1 MKTTNILNSKLSSK
15 INSTNKP
22 NYVETLSSKNLEDNS
37 AFSTSADM
45 DTDSNSD
52 VSTKPD
58 TTEPHVPRTMVDSVT
73 AVLAVQKLA
82 TGNQSSTKLKH
93 LSRSRKNNFLR
104 VLLDTGSDG
113 DLMFHKK
120 GTIKRFPYLNR
131 QVPKSWH
138 TSNGCFHTK
147 GRGEVTLK
155 FIEYSNSKEY
165 TVTPDVVEYDG
176 KK

>member
-1 MKTTNILNSKLSSK
+1 MNPEINSK
-15 INSTNKP
+15 INLTSKSNHLE
-22 NYVETLSSKNLEDNS
+22 NLFSKNLEDNS
-37 AFSTSADM
+37 ISSTTSDM
-45 DTDSNSD
+45 DTDSDLD
-52 VSTKPD
+52 VSAKAD

-82 TGNQSSTKLKH
+82 TSTKLKH

-138 TSNGCFHTK
+138 TSNECFHTK

-165 TVTPDVVEYDG
+165 TVNPDVVEYDG
-176 KK
+176 KND

>member
-1 MKTTNILNSKLSSK
+1 MKTTHLLNPEINSK
-15 INSTNKP
+15 INLKNKS
-22 NYVETLSSKNLEDNS
+22 NHLQSLSSKNLEDNTNL
-37 AFSTSADM
+37 STTSDM
-45 DTDSNSD
+45 DTDSDSN
-52 VSTKPD
+52 VSAKAD

-73 AVLAVQKLA
+73 AVLALQKLA
-82 TGNQSSTKLKH
+82 NGNQSLTKHKH

-165 TVTPDVVEYDG
+165 TVNPDVIESNER
-176 KK
+176 K

>member
-1 MKTTNILNSKLSSK
+1 MKTTNILNPEINSKINTKNKPNHLENLSSK
-15 INSTNKP
+15 T
-22 NYVETLSSKNLEDNS
+22 LEDNS
-37 AFSTSADM
+37 IFSTASDM
-45 DTDSNSD
+45 DTDSSSEVSAKSD
-52 VSTKPD
+52 R
-58 TTEPHVPRTMVDSVT
+58 TEPHVSRTIVDSVT

-82 TGNQSSTKLKH
+82 TGSQSSTKLKH
-93 LSRSRKNNFLR
+93 LSRSRKNSFLR

-138 TSNGCFHTK
+138 TSNGCFHNK

-165 TVTPDVVEYDG
+165 TVNPDVVEYDG
-176 KK
+176 KQ